1 VAEKFT
7 FTYDDDVNICGR
19 EVTCDGDVSI
29 CGREVHV

>member
-1 VAEKFT
+1 VAEK
-7 FTYDDDVNICGR
+7 FTYDDDVRICGK